1 MPADSTTLPTLAP
14 EICADLGLAPG
25 EVQAQGSPSAHGSR
39 LLEVPVS
46 SGALV
51 LPPAADLGREL
62 SASGVLLLR
71 GAGDIPEGQLA
82 QWRNAMWPLLH
93 VVAIYEEGE
102 FGLRRRTLQGRTNL
116 QGDARAA
123 STMLAL
129 QRTTHVLSPAATVA
143 KFDGNA
149 AGWDGDP
156 KGPGY
161 PHFRWMRRFVGKYAS
176 ASRRA
181 RILDFGCGAGWVGIE
196 AARDVEHAELCFF
209 DPSPEM
215 VRIAGG
221 NAAANGITQ
230 ATGRTGFG
238 ESPPFPAQGEEPFDL
253 VISSGVVS
261 FSPDVETWLDGLART
276 LGPGATLVV
285 GDIHRNAAG
294 FRRRRTRRAILP
306 VRELA
311 AHNPGEIR
319 AGLEQRGLRHLET
332 SYYQLTWPIPQ
343 LMHLNETR
351 LRGLL
356 TWPLLLMNRCMAASS
371 RRLQLPTGSCFDS
384 WVMRFVKPV

>member
-1 MPADSTTLPTLAP
+1 MPADSTAQLPLAP
-14 EICADLGLAPG
+14 EVCSDLSLAPG
-25 EVQAQGSPSAHGSR
+25 DVLATGSSDAPGSR
-39 LLEVPVS
+39 LLQVPVS
-46 SGALV
+46 SGNLV
-51 LPPAADLGREL
+51 LPAVSDLGKEL
-62 SASGVLLLR
+62 SESGVLLMR
-71 GAGDIPEGQLA
+71 GDGAVSEGQLA

-93 VVAIYEEGE
+93 VVAIYEEGD
-102 FGLRRRTLQGRTNL
+102 FGLRRRTLQGRKPL
-116 QGDARAA
+116 QDGGRSP
-123 STMLAL
+123 STILAL
-129 QRTTHVLSPAATVA
+129 QRTAHVLSPAATVA

-161 PHFRWMRRFVGKYAS
+161 PHFRWMRRYVGKYAS

-196 AARDVEHAELCFF
+196 AARGVEDVELCFF

-221 NAAANGITQ
+221 NAAANGITK
-230 ATGRTGFG
+230 AIGRTGFG
-238 ESPPFPAQGEEPFDL
+238 ESPPFPAQGEAPFEL

-261 FSPDVETWLDGLART
+261 FSPDVETWLDGLERT
-276 LGPGATLVV
+276 LAPGATLVV

-311 AHNPGEIR
+311 AHNPDEIR

-351 LRGLL
+351 LKGLL
-356 TWPLLLMNRCMAASS
+356 TWPLLLMNRLMAGTS
-371 RRLQLPTGSCFDS
+371 RHLHLPPGSWFDS
-384 WVMRFVKPV
+384 WVMRFVKPS